1 MTTKHDGRDLPYTLA
16 EADANISEAMGRP
29 AGFAETV
36 QKLADIKAVSKTL
49 KDRREQVWKQV
60 KGLHPRP
67 SGGGVHVVR
76 SGAPGGGWVLRPVTS
91 QRSATR
97 KAYSAAVKA
106 ADAELWRRCLVPRR
120 VITIAAPKDYTGSD
134 LDVKLPALPNR
145 GASAE
150 TLIRLYK
157 SKLYTDQLRELGL
170 MEDDAKLALDKLAA
184 EIGWEGEQYRF
195 TDGWRAQL
203 VQETFDGDRLR
214 QIDPA
219 AWDRLSE
226 VVETGGITKLTLM
239 EYNKAVENGLVD
251 LDEIDEIDGD

>member
-1 MTTKHDGRDLPYTLA
+1 MTPKHDGRDLPYTLD
-16 EADANISEAMGRP
+16 EADANISETLNRP
-29 AGFAETV
+29 AGFADTV
-36 QKLADIKAVSKTL
+36 RKLADVKAMSKTL

-60 KGLHPRP
+60 KGLSDGKNVRA
-67 SGGGVHVVR
+67 VR

-91 QRSATR
+91 QRIVTR

-106 ADAELWRRCLVPRR
+106 AEPELWRRCLVPRR
-120 VITIAAPKDYTGSD
+120 VITIASPKDYTGSD

-145 GASAE
+145 GASPE

-195 TDGWRAQL
+195 TDGWRVQL

-226 VVETGGITKLTLM
+226 VVETGGITKLTISD
-239 EYNKAVENGLVD
+239 YDNAVVNGWID